1 MEDQL
6 SVSESEEG
14 SDSDGTSPSIKN
26 HAGGAPRMQLFVPQR
41 SHDDPLHSF
50 PHDSAPSPRSEVS
63 AVRPPAD
70 THSQPPADTHSQ
82 SQNKANGDPVA
93 PSAPADS
100 NSSKNQSS
108 PPVTRSRR
116 RRNTAVTP
124 ENEHEPCSSG
134 PTDEPVV
141 SQKNGRVF
149 FFLG

>member
-26 HAGGAPRMQLFVPQR
+26 HAGGAPRMQLFLPQR

-50 PHDSAPSPRSEVS
+50 PHDSAPSPRSDVS

-70 THSQPPADTHSQ
+70 THSQSHTK
-82 SQNKANGDPVA
+82 NIGDPVA

-116 RRNTAVTP
+116 RRNTAVTS
-124 ENEHEPCSSG
+124 ENQHEPCSSG